1 MGTSRID
8 LKDKDTVIFQSLSI
22 SLPVRKK
29 GSFIVSKDSIAILLG
44 TEDISKLDNVTPD
57 YIYSKKSVA
66 STLLLSIPDKA
77 KPQWNLVIATESANG
92 SVEPTVMITIVDQA
106 ASKSS
111 IKSSK
116 PVDGTLK
123 DVILSEMDFVHV
135 VESEKDSCVTCYRGS
150 KEALLYLLQ
159 SWVFIGFTK
168 PLQLFN
174 VEDIESISYSSITRS
189 TFSLNIKLKTT
200 GEQFEFSMIDQD
212 KFDTINYY
220 KENSAWNDNSMSEAL
235 RAKQTAKPEFSNE
248 LQTAMSQTQSTSD
261 VGTQENVDSAANGS
275 ANAASDD
282 DEEEDVDYEG
292 ESSDSEG
299 ESSSEEDSDEE
310 DGQEADKSDGQGA
323 EDEDV

>member
-1 MGTSRID
+1 MIN
-8 LKDKDTVIFQSLSI
+8 LKEDNTVIFQGLSI

-29 GSFIVSKDSIAILLG
+29 GSLIVSKDSIAIVLG
-44 TEDISKLDNVTPD
+44 TEDITKLETIKPD
-57 YIYSKKSVA
+57 YVYLKSSITSA
-66 STLLLSIPDKA
+66 LLLSIPDKA
-77 KPQWNLVIATESANG
+77 KPQWNLVIATRSVNG
-92 SVEPTVMITIVDQA
+92 SVEPTVMVTLVDQP
-106 ASKSS
+106 ASKSL

-116 PVDGTLK
+116 PIDGTLK
-123 DVILSEMDFVHV
+123 DAILSTMDFVQV
-135 VESEKDSCVTCYRGS
+135 VESEKDSCVACYRGS
-150 KEALLYLLQ
+150 KEALLYLLE

-168 PLQLFN
+168 PLQLFS

-248 LQTAMSQTQSTSD
+248 LQTAMSQTQPTLND
-261 VGTQENVDSAANGS
+261 DGAQEPVTNGTNG

-292 ESSDSEG
+292 ESSDSEAG
-299 ESSSEEDSDEE
+299 SSSEDDSDEE
-310 DGQEADKSDGQGA
+310 EGQKAEQSDEQ
-323 EDEDV
+323 